1 MQEKLD
7 SSYDICALVNL
18 ILIFVI
24 YKIRPL
30 QGKNAY
36 KILD

>member
-24 YKIRPL
+24 YKILKGFKLNSPE
-30 QGKNAY
+30 
-36 KILD
+36 